1 MERLTKIIRR
11 IRKKETATAIPPLE
25 KAIMPKVEKRIT
37 RGDN

>member
-25 KAIMPKVEKRIT
+25 KATMPKVEKRIT